1 MDMGLHRFEGKVALV
16 TGAALGMGRATARRF
31 AQEGAKVCVVDII
44 KEGVEETAAMIRS
57 EGGEAFACVA
67 DISQEA
73 DNERMADETIARYGR
88 LDAVDLNAAVL
99 GQHSSFFDCT
109 VANYDRVIAV
119 NQRGTFLGM
128 KAVGRVMQ
136 PGGAVV
142 VMSSTAGI
150 MGHPANPAYST
161 AKHAV
166 IGLVRSAAPAFG
178 ERGLRINVICPGG
191 VNTRMHTPEPVDDP
205 IVPLEDLSPVPFRG
219 VATPQHIAEVVLF
232 LCSGAAGYIT
242 GAVHVVDGG
251 GTSAFNIPL
260 NFDIGQQH

>member
-1 MDMGLHRFEGKVALV
+1 MTTRRFEGKVALV

-31 AQEGAKVCVVDII
+31 AAEGAKVCVVDIL
-44 KEGVEETAAMIRS
+44 KDGVEETAAMIRA

-73 DNERMADETIARYGR
+73 DNERMADETVARYGG
-88 LDAVDLNAAVL
+88 LDAVDLNAAML
-99 GQHSSFFDCT
+99 GEHAPFFEST
-109 VANYDRVIAV
+109 VAHYDRIVSV
-119 NQRGTFLGM
+119 NQRGCFLGM
-128 KAVGRVMQ
+128 RAVGRVMK

-150 MGHPANPAYST
+150 MGHPTNPAYSA

-191 VNTRMHTPEPVDDP
+191 VNTRMHVGRPADAVDDP
-205 IVPLEDLSPVPFRG
+205 IVPLADLPPVDFRG
-219 VATPQHIAEVVLF
+219 IARPQHIAELVLF
-232 LCSGAAGYIT
+232 LCSSGAGFIS
-242 GAVHVVDGG
+242 GAVHTIDGG

-260 NFDIGQQH
+260 R

>member
-1 MDMGLHRFEGKVALV
+1 MGLRRFEGKVALV

-31 AQEGAKVCVVDII
+31 AQEGAKVCVVDIM
-44 KEGVEETAAMIRS
+44 KDGVEETAAMIRA

-99 GQHSSFFDCT
+99 GQHASFFECT
-109 VANYDRVIAV
+109 VANYDKIIAV

-128 KAVGRVMQ
+128 RAVGRVMK

-150 MGHPANPAYST
+150 LGHPANPAYST

-166 IGLVRSAAPAFG
+166 IGMVRSAAPAFG
-178 ERGLRINVICPGG
+178 ARGLRINVICPGG

-205 IVPLEDLSPVPFRG
+205 LVPLEDLPPVEFRG
-219 VATPQHIAEVVLF
+219 VSTPQHIAEVVLF
-232 LCSGAAGYIT
+232 LCSSAAGYIT
-242 GAVHVVDGG
+242 GAVHTVDGG
-251 GTSAFNIPL
+251 GTAAFNIPL
-260 NFDIGQQH
+260 DFDIGKPI

>member
-1 MDMGLHRFEGKVALV
+1 MGLRRFEGKVALV

-44 KEGVEETAAMIRS
+44 RDGVDETAAMIRA

-99 GQHSSFFDCT
+99 GQHASFFECT
-109 VANYDRVIAV
+109 LANYDKIIAV

-128 KAVGRVMQ
+128 RAVGRVMK

-150 MGHPANPAYST
+150 LGHPANPAYST

-166 IGLVRSAAPAFG
+166 IGMVRSAAPAFG
-178 ERGLRINVICPGG
+178 ARGLRINVICPGG

-205 IVPLEDLSPVPFRG
+205 LVPLEDLAPVEFRG
-219 VATPQHIAEVVLF
+219 VSTPQHIAEVVLF
-232 LCSGAAGYIT
+232 LCSSAAGYIT
-242 GAVHVVDGG
+242 GAVHTVDGG
-251 GTSAFNIPL
+251 GTAAFNIPMD
-260 NFDIGQQH
+260 FDIGKPI

>member
-1 MDMGLHRFEGKVALV
+1 MGLRRFEGKVALV
-16 TGAALGMGRATARRF
+16 TGAALGMGRVTARRF
-31 AQEGAKVCVVDII
+31 AAEGAKVCVVDII
-44 KEGVEETAAMIRS
+44 KDGVEETAAMIRA
-57 EGGEAFACVA
+57 EGGDAFACVA

-73 DNERMADETIARYGR
+73 DNERMADETIACYGR

-99 GQHSSFFDCT
+99 GEHASFFESS
-109 VANYDRVIAV
+109 VAHYDRIVAV

-128 KAVGRVMQ
+128 RAVGRVMK

-142 VMSSTAGI
+142 VMSSTAGLL
-150 MGHPANPAYST
+150 GHPANPAYST

-191 VNTRMHTPEPVDDP
+191 VNTRMHTENPIDDP
-205 IVPLEDLSPVPFRG
+205 IVPPEDLSPVDFRG

-232 LCSGAAGYIT
+232 LCSPAAGFIT
-242 GAVHVVDGG
+242 GAVHTVDGG
-251 GTSAFNIPL
+251 GTAAFNIPL
-260 NFDIGQQH
+260 TFDIAKR

>member
-1 MDMGLHRFEGKVALV
+1 MTIRRFEGKVALV

-31 AQEGAKVCVVDII
+31 AAEGAKVCVVDII
-44 KEGVEETAAMIRS
+44 QAGVEETAAMIRA

-99 GQHSSFFDCT
+99 GEHASFFDST
-109 VANYDRVIAV
+109 VAHYDRIMAV
-119 NQRGTFLGM
+119 NQRGCFLGM
-128 KAVGRVMQ
+128 RAVGRVMK

-191 VNTRMHTPEPVDDP
+191 VNTRMHTENPLEDP
-205 IVPLEDLSPVPFRG
+205 LVPLEDLAPVDFRG

-232 LCSGAAGYIT
+232 LCSSAAGFIT
-242 GAVHVVDGG
+242 GAVHTVDGG
-251 GTSAFNIPL
+251 GTCAFNIPL
-260 NFDIGQQH
+260 GFDIAKH

>member
-1 MDMGLHRFEGKVALV
+1 MSIRRFEGKVALV

-31 AQEGAKVCVVDII
+31 AAEGAKVCVVDII
-44 KEGVEETAAMIRS
+44 KDGVEETAAMIRA
-57 EGGEAFACVA
+57 EGGDAFACVA
-67 DISQEA
+67 DISQET

-99 GQHSSFFDCT
+99 GEHASFFESS
-109 VANYDRVIAV
+109 VAHYDRVVAV
-119 NQRGTFLGM
+119 NQRGCFLGM
-128 KAVGRVMQ
+128 RAVGRVMK

-142 VMSSTAGI
+142 VMSSTAGLL
-150 MGHPANPAYST
+150 GHPANPAYST

-191 VNTRMHTPEPVDDP
+191 VNTRMHTDNPVDDP
-205 IVPLEDLSPVPFRG
+205 IVPLEDLGQVDFRG

-232 LCSGAAGYIT
+232 LCSSAANFIT
-242 GAVHVVDGG
+242 GAVHTVDGG
-251 GTSAFNIPL
+251 GTCAFNIPL
-260 NFDIGQQH
+260 TFDISKH